1 MAITPMDLLLDRVEW
16 CCTRCGIPQRQ
27 GCHCFDRTTAVQKQA
42 LCDLVRKRVRA
53 LLKTTCPVVW
63 MHRSARTS
71 LLNRCWNAVH
81 TGLARLD
88 GSALPETPL
97 TAAECAVLAERVC
110 WDLDCYW
117 LSMYPNL
124 YASMAPA
131 FLQRFLTQVAAAIE
145 AVLAWHALPG
155 GSGGA

>member
-1 MAITPMDLLLDRVEW
+1 MDLLLDRVEW

-27 GCHCFDRTTAVQKQA
+27 GCHCFDRTTAAQKQA
-42 LCDLVRKRVRA
+42 LCDLVRSQVRA
-53 LLKTTCPVVW
+53 LLKTICPVVW
-63 MHRSARTS
+63 AHRSARTS

-81 TGLARLD
+81 AGLARLD
-88 GSALPETPL
+88 GSALPGTALTPEEG
-97 TAAECAVLAERVC
+97 TDLAERVC

-124 YASMAPA
+124 HATMAPA

-145 AVLAWHALPG
+145 AVLARHALPG
-155 GSGGA
+155 